1 MANNNLNGSEN
12 ILVKVDENNLIYIDP
27 NSIVNGNTVESR
39 GVIPENYVMY
49 VNLEADLVPRSILTA
64 SGGQTTIGKL
74 SSIAKGTLNFL
85 KNQNG
90 QDFDTSWTDAFLN
103 SEEIKDNK
111 TGDWTG
117 EFKQNDSSG
126 QSFGIDSINIAI
138 KGTNFIPQITINF
151 VDVRGKTLFE
161 SPKDSP
167 YKAFFHLPWPIYY
180 LTVKGYYG
188 KAIRYRLHMTKFT
201 SKYNETNGNF
211 DITCTFVG
219 STYAYLNDIPL
230 AGMLNAPY
238 MYYIESDSELKFNNK
253 TGINEKRIK
262 KSSKGYSILKT
273 VYDEYKAKGLLPKD
287 FPVKTLREVITIAKS
302 LDKILERTIFDQ
314 VVDFK
319 LFNGVK
325 EFEKKIIDFE
335 NSIIAWSNINLTDE
349 IVNFTDNSKV
359 DYFKL
364 KGQAKEK
371 GSLEKITGTTTNT
384 LEYLITNYQKEL
396 KEIQIFTD
404 DLIKKDKNTGIKSIN
419 VDFKKETFNLIT
431 NIKKINQYYKPF
443 SSEYVIAKNLI
454 LSDIYEIQ
462 SSFVKERDKLQKSV
476 EEKMNTIIKDP
487 TNGIGIG
494 FDPTIRNIFAVILA
508 NADVYIRLMK
518 DVHKSAFDV
527 SAQRKNILNGLVDE
541 APGGDNIYPWP
552 EVKKQTGSD
561 KRKVLA
567 YPGDLDLQKK
577 LRSDNKTLW
586 PEIDFVENYVG
597 VATKRLDTLAEKE
610 GGVGNVSFVFESNVD
625 EKNYTP
631 NSNLLNLSFRL
642 PYSDKSISNIFYE
655 IYERAKNAT
664 LFDTFNDTKTLQ
676 DLANIEF
683 ENIRFSFNED
693 YDLIN
698 LIKGVSTID
707 ILKNYLLSFSP
718 LERFPYYLDN
728 LDTVS
733 YIKDI
738 IETPFEI
745 KQSYGNEFKTDKSSS
760 FGRLKELLGDYKV
773 EDYRKNIYPFNSSEY
788 LSYINKTSFDDNLT
802 FTKIF
807 QIDTKSGFICT
818 PFEPQSWVKSE
829 YTTNLFNQKLEIGDS
844 KINIL
849 NTPYFHKQ
857 LNNDFLT
864 QTSNGKYIGSA
875 YLLLNSLPFKDLEDT
890 LTFSGNS
897 VNMASMFKEVGGT
910 HYVPYHLMLKWGSI
924 YHRYKRQI
932 LDNVDILSGVT
943 TPIVGS
949 TFFDFNGNLFYS
961 TNSEITNVVT
971 YSGKTDIGLHPYY
984 DNVFHNVVNGY
995 SYFNFST
1002 GSTDSFYT
1010 SVSGGTYVGRS
1021 RTNKIVDGINY
1032 WTSYVDNSKIYS
1044 GSTYY
1049 TLLPCDGS
1057 NKQEYLNTYNEFYF
1071 DLTNDIQ
1078 IEIIDF
1084 NQGEQSNFRVVWY
1097 EDENTN
1103 NEAFS
1108 GKTFNTPYEYNR
1120 NLDNHYSLIGDKR
1133 KVLDLV
1139 ATFSPDILDLFETY
1153 FIEFA
1158 SERVNVEVERKIFPD
1173 YIETSTGH
1181 RHYVK
1186 QDNFQNLLKSIVTV
1200 DSTKIDTTKDV
1211 YSSIR
1216 TIQEDNLKTITTEI
1230 LNNDNLIKI
1239 TLGNP
1244 KEINLHV
1251 WDGFTKFSTGNT
1263 FTYNEYRTIQ
1273 DTLGQYVDFIWIP
1286 GTEDYIK
1293 LYVGEDPNDDNDCY
1307 KDFFTVNNIE
1317 LSEDNI
1323 KLFRPLI
1330 LIFAGWVKSKG
1341 PSYTP
1346 SKIDFQSYIKE
1357 NVLTKFEDRFKIYL
1371 QQIIDKIKSPDFAA
1385 KGTSNNKLTITSGFN
1400 DSLSKLELYNHFK
1413 SFNDKWTAGNSI
1425 GQRGLLE
1432 EFLFI
1437 DKANKDIGNQAYI
1450 SLDKLIALEDP
1461 KNDNI
1466 DLYSVI
1472 GMLIYGTGFDMRAL
1486 PAYVNFYGTNFTNK
1500 SKVTSSKQVAKNI
1513 FGTFLE
1519 VDYQESSPKIVLQYT
1534 GPTSKHLELSDISE
1548 KYKFKNDSGNLFNG
1562 QGGPLSITIPDVFNT
1577 GDLSKSN
1584 KVVAFEVSIGDQNQG
1599 IFKGVKLDQTSIRNT
1614 SESFAV
1620 MEAMGRSESGA
1631 ATTNVDIGLFD
1642 IYRQA
1647 SYTCEVSCMG
1657 NVMIQPTM
1665 FFYLKNIPMFRG
1677 SYWITE
1683 VSHNIQGN
1691 KISTSFKGTRIPYAS
1706 LPDPKDSFFSS
1717 YRVYFDKITN
1727 SAVAKVK
1734 QADSLIGSNK
1744 NEKSIQTD
1752 IGSVTVDNGGKSVN
1766 GETLLYKTGI
1776 SSFGIPYNGFE
1787 DEKYIQRVTNN
1798 GIWLRAIV
1806 VEMGGTKNP
1815 LDDNIE
1821 MSLLNG
1827 VNLYGN
1833 NQLQTLKIS
1842 GSTGES
1848 SLKWGSVKTVSSS
1861 KLFYSTKFLSN
1872 KITPNR
1878 IISTTTVFKNPENG
1892 KEVTVP
1898 PINTSP
1904 MTINNITGPINVG
1917 PSVPGYGVAL
1927 SKKLMISLGLKD
1939 GDVVYFRDDD
1949 LPLYK

>member
-27 NSIVNGNTVESR
+27 NSIVNGNTVETR
-39 GVIPENYVMY
+39 GVIPENFVMY

-64 SGGQTTIGKL
+64 SGGQNIVGSL

-85 KNQNG
+85 RNQNG
-90 QDFDTSWTDAFLN
+90 QDFDTSWTDSFLN
-103 SEEIKDNK
+103 SEEVKNNK
-111 TGDWTG
+111 TGEFTG
-117 EFKQNDSSG
+117 EFQQSDSSG

-138 KGTNFIPQITINF
+138 KGANFIPQITINF

-188 KAIRYRLHMTKFT
+188 KAIRYRLHMTNFT
-201 SKYNETNGNF
+201 SRYNESNGNF

-230 AGMLNAPY
+230 SGMLNAPY
-238 MYYIESDSELKFNNK
+238 MYYIESDSEIKFNNK
-253 TGINEKRIK
+253 TGINEKRVK

-287 FPVKTLREVITIAKS
+287 FPVKTLREVIAIAKS

-335 NSIIAWSNINLTDE
+335 NSITAWSNINLTDE
-349 IVNFTDNSKV
+349 VVNFTDTDTV
-359 DYFKL
+359 YFKL

-371 GSLEKITGTTTNT
+371 NTLEKITGTGTNT
-384 LEYLITNYQKEL
+384 LEYLIINYQKEL

-404 DLIKKDKNTGIKSIN
+404 DLIKKDKNGVKSIN

-443 SSEYVIAKNLI
+443 ESQYVIAKNLI

-487 TNGIGIG
+487 NNGIGIG

-552 EVKKQTGSD
+552 EIKKQTGTD

-567 YPGDLDLQKK
+567 YPGDPDLQKK

-586 PEIDFVENYVG
+586 PEIDFIENYVG
-597 VATKRLDTLAEKE
+597 VSTKRLDTLAEKE

-631 NSNLLNLSFRL
+631 TSNLLNLSFRL
-642 PYSDKSISNIFYE
+642 PYNDKSISNIFYE

-664 LFDTFNDTKTLQ
+664 LFDTFNNPKTLQ

-728 LDTVS
+728 LDTVQ
-733 YIKDI
+733 YIKDV

-760 FGRLKELLGDYKV
+760 FGSLKKLLEDYKI
-773 EDYRKNIYPFNSSEY
+773 EDYRKNIYPFNSTEY
-788 LSYINKTSFDDNLT
+788 LSYLNKTSFDDSLK
-802 FTKIF
+802 FTNIF

-818 PFEPQSWVKSE
+818 PLEPQSWVKSD
-829 YTTNLFNQKLEIGDS
+829 YTTNLFSQKLEIGDS

-857 LNNDFLT
+857 LNDDFLI

-897 VNMASMFKEVGGT
+897 VNMSSMFKEVGGT
-910 HYVPYHLMLKWGSI
+910 HYVPYHLMLKWGSL

-949 TFFDFNGNLFYS
+949 TFFNYNSTLSYQTNIDLTNL
-961 TNSEITNVVT
+961 VV
-971 YSGKTDIGLHPYY
+971 YSGKTNIGLHPYY

-1002 GSTDSFYT
+1002 GSTDSFYS
-1010 SVSGGTYVGRS
+1010 SVSGSTYVGRS
-1021 RTNKIVDGINY
+1021 RTNKINDGINY
-1032 WTSYVDNSKIYS
+1032 WTSYVDNSKILT

-1057 NKQEYLNTYNEFYF
+1057 NKQEYLNLYDN
-1071 DLTNDIQ
+1071 
-1078 IEIIDF
+1078 F

-1097 EDENTN
+1097 EDESTN
-1103 NEAFS
+1103 GESFS

-1120 NLDNHYSLIGDKR
+1120 SLNIDDRNLDNHYSVSGNKR
-1133 KVLDLV
+1133 KVIDLI

-1173 YIETSTGH
+1173 YIETSSGH
-1181 RHYVK
+1181 RHYIRY
-1186 QDNFQNLLKSIVTV
+1186 DNFQNLLKSIVTV
-1200 DSTKIDTTKDV
+1200 DSTKIDSTKDV

-1216 TIQEDNLKTITTEI
+1216 TIQEDNLKTITNDI
-1230 LNNDNLIKI
+1230 LTNDNLIKI

-1244 KEINLHV
+1244 KEIKLYV

-1263 FTYNEYRTIQ
+1263 FTYNEYNQSQYTS
-1273 DTLGQYVDFIWIP
+1273 GQYIDGNWIP

-1293 LYVGEDPNDDNDCY
+1293 IYVGEDLDLKY
-1307 KDFFTVNNIE
+1307 KQFFITNNII

-1330 LIFAGWVKSKG
+1330 LIFAGGYGDKF
-1341 PSYTP
+1341 TT
-1346 SKIDFQSYIKE
+1346 KIGFQTYIKD
-1357 NVLTKFEDRFKIYL
+1357 NVLTEFEYRFNIYL
-1371 QQIIDKIKSPDFAA
+1371 QQIIDKIKSPDFVS
-1385 KGTSNNKLTITSGFN
+1385 KGTSNNKLTITNGYN
-1400 DSLSKLELYNHFK
+1400 DLLGKLELYNHFK
-1413 SFNDKWTAGNSI
+1413 SFNDKWSSGNSI

-1437 DKANKDIGNQAYI
+1437 DKANKDIGSQAYI

-1461 KNDNI
+1461 KNDNV

-1472 GMLIYGTGFDMRAL
+1472 GMLISGTGFDMRAL
-1486 PAYVNFYGTNFTNK
+1486 PAYVNFNGTNFTNK

-1519 VDYQESSPKIVLQYT
+1519 VDYQESAPKIVLQYT

-1562 QGGPLSITIPDVFNT
+1562 QGGPLSITIPEVFKT

-1599 IFKGVKLDQTSIRNT
+1599 IFKGVKLDQNSIRNT

-1620 MEAMGRSESGA
+1620 YENMGRSESGG
-1631 ATTNVDIGLFD
+1631 ATYNVDIGLFD
-1642 IYRQA
+1642 VYRQA

-1665 FFYLKNIPMFRG
+1665 FFYLKNVPMFRG

-1752 IGSVTVDNGGKSVN
+1752 IGSVTVDNGGKSIN
-1766 GETLLYKTGI
+1766 GETLIYKTGI

-1787 DEKYIQRVTNN
+1787 DEKYIQQVSNS
-1798 GIWLRAIV
+1798 GIWLRAIA

-1815 LDDNIE
+1815 LDDKIE

-1827 VNLYGN
+1827 VDRHGN
-1833 NQLQTLKIS
+1833 NQLNTLKI
-1842 GSTGES
+1842 TPLPLLWES
-1848 SLKWGSVKTVSSS
+1848 VQTVSSS

-1878 IISTTTVFKNPENG
+1878 IISTSTVFKNPENG
-1892 KEVTVP
+1892 KSVTVP

-1904 MTINNITGPINVG
+1904 MDLTNLTGPISVG
-1917 PSVPGYGVAL
+1917 PSVAGYGVAL
-1927 SKKLMISLGLKD
+1927 SKKLMIALGLKD

>member
-27 NSIVNGNTVESR
+27 NSIVNGNTVETR
-39 GVIPENYVMY
+39 GVIPENFVMY

-64 SGGQTTIGKL
+64 SGGQNIVGSL

-85 KNQNG
+85 RNQNG
-90 QDFDTSWTDAFLN
+90 QDFDTSWTDSFLN
-103 SEEIKDNK
+103 SEEVKNNK
-111 TGDWTG
+111 TGEFTG
-117 EFKQNDSSG
+117 EFEQSDSSG

-138 KGTNFIPQITINF
+138 KGANFIPQITINF

-188 KAIRYRLHMTKFT
+188 KAIRYRLHMTNFT
-201 SKYNETNGNF
+201 SRYNESNGNF

-230 AGMLNAPY
+230 SGMLNAPY
-238 MYYIESDSELKFNNK
+238 MYYIESDSEIKFNNK
-253 TGINEKRIK
+253 TGINEKRVK

-287 FPVKTLREVITIAKS
+287 FPVKTLREVIAIAKS

-335 NSIIAWSNINLTDE
+335 NSITAWSNINLTDE
-349 IVNFTDNSKV
+349 VVNFTDTDTV
-359 DYFKL
+359 YFKL

-371 GSLEKITGTTTNT
+371 NTLEKITGTGTNT
-384 LEYLITNYQKEL
+384 LEYLIINYQKEL

-404 DLIKKDKNTGIKSIN
+404 DLIKKDKNGVKSIN

-443 SSEYVIAKNLI
+443 ESQYVIAKNLI

-487 TNGIGIG
+487 NNGIGIG

-527 SAQRKNILNGLVDE
+527 SAQRKNILNGTVDE

-552 EVKKQTGSD
+552 EIKKQTGTD

-567 YPGDLDLQKK
+567 YPGDPDLQKK

-586 PEIDFVENYVG
+586 PEIDFIENYVG
-597 VATKRLDTLAEKE
+597 VSTKRLDTLAEKE

-631 NSNLLNLSFRL
+631 TSNLLNLSFRL
-642 PYSDKSISNIFYE
+642 PYNDKSISNIFYE

-664 LFDTFNDTKTLQ
+664 LFDTFNNPKTLQ

-728 LDTVS
+728 LDTVQ
-733 YIKDI
+733 YIKDV

-760 FGRLKELLGDYKV
+760 FGSLKKLLEDYKI
-773 EDYRKNIYPFNSSEY
+773 EDYRKNIYPFNSTEY
-788 LSYINKTSFDDNLT
+788 LNYLNKTSFDDSLK
-802 FTKIF
+802 FTNIF

-818 PFEPQSWVKSE
+818 PLEPKSWVKSD
-829 YTTNLFNQKLEIGDS
+829 YTTNLFSQKLEIGDS

-857 LNNDFLT
+857 LNDDFLI

-897 VNMASMFKEVGGT
+897 VNMSSMFKEVGGT
-910 HYVPYHLMLKWGSI
+910 HYVPYHLMLKWGSL

-949 TFFDFNGNLFYS
+949 TFFDFNGNLFYP

-971 YSGKTDIGLHPYY
+971 YSGKTNIGLHPYY

-1002 GSTDSFYT
+1002 GSTDSFYS
-1010 SVSGGTYVGRS
+1010 SVSGSTYVGRS
-1021 RTNKIVDGINY
+1021 RTNKINDGINY
-1032 WTSYVDNSKIYS
+1032 WTSYVDNSKILT

-1057 NKQEYLNTYNEFYF
+1057 NKQEYLNTYNDFYV
-1071 DLTNDIQ
+1071 DLINN
-1078 IEIIDF
+1078 IEIDIIDF

-1103 NEAFS
+1103 GESFS

-1120 NLDNHYSLIGDKR
+1120 SLNIDDRNLDNHYSVSENKR
-1133 KVLDLV
+1133 KVIDLIG
-1139 ATFSPDILDLFETY
+1139 TFSPDILDLFETY

-1173 YIETSTGH
+1173 YIETSSGH
-1181 RHYVK
+1181 RHYIRY
-1186 QDNFQNLLKSIVTV
+1186 DNFQNLLKSIVTV
-1200 DSTKIDTTKDV
+1200 DSTKIDSTKDV

-1216 TIQEDNLKTITTEI
+1216 TIQEDNLKTITNDI
-1230 LNNDNLIKI
+1230 LTNDNLIKI

-1244 KEINLHV
+1244 KEIKLYV

-1263 FTYNEYRTIQ
+1263 FTYNEYNTTQ
-1273 DTLGQYVDFIWIP
+1273 NT
-1286 GTEDYIK
+1286 TENNDLIK
-1293 LYVGEDPNDDNDCY
+1293 LYVGEDLDLKY
-1307 KDFFTVNNIE
+1307 KQFFITNNIE

-1330 LIFAGWVKSKG
+1330 LIFAGGYGDKFTTKNG
-1341 PSYTP
+1341 
-1346 SKIDFQSYIKE
+1346 FQTYIND
-1357 NVLTKFEDRFKIYL
+1357 NVLTKFENRFNIYL
-1371 QQIIDKIKSPDFAA
+1371 QQIIDKIKSPDFVS
-1385 KGTSNNKLTITSGFN
+1385 KGTSNNKLTITNGYN
-1400 DSLSKLELYNHFK
+1400 DLLGKLELYNHFK
-1413 SFNDKWTAGNSI
+1413 SFNDKWSSGNSI

-1437 DKANKDIGNQAYI
+1437 DKANKDIGSQAYI

-1461 KNDNI
+1461 KNDNV

-1472 GMLIYGTGFDMRAL
+1472 GMLISGTGFDMRAL
-1486 PAYVNFYGTNFTNK
+1486 PAYVNFNGTNFTNK

-1519 VDYQESSPKIVLQYT
+1519 VDYQESAPKIVLQYT

-1562 QGGPLSITIPDVFNT
+1562 QGGPLSITIPEVFKT

-1599 IFKGVKLDQTSIRNT
+1599 IFKGVKLDQNSIRNT

-1620 MEAMGRSESGA
+1620 YENMGRSESGG
-1631 ATTNVDIGLFD
+1631 ATYNVDIGLFD
-1642 IYRQA
+1642 VYRQA

-1665 FFYLKNIPMFRG
+1665 FFYLKNVPMFRG

-1752 IGSVTVDNGGKSVN
+1752 IGSVTVDNGGKSIN
-1766 GETLLYKTGI
+1766 GETLIYKTGI

-1787 DEKYIQRVTNN
+1787 DEKYIQQVSNS
-1798 GIWLRAIV
+1798 GIWLRAIA

-1815 LDDNIE
+1815 LDDKIE

-1827 VNLYGN
+1827 VDKYGN
-1833 NQLQTLKIS
+1833 NQLNTLKIKPLPLLW
-1842 GSTGES
+1842 E
-1848 SLKWGSVKTVSSS
+1848 SVKTVSNS

-1878 IISTTTVFKNPENG
+1878 IISTSTLFKNPENG
-1892 KEVTVP
+1892 KTVTVP
-1898 PINTSP
+1898 PISESEMRIDNL
-1904 MTINNITGPINVG
+1904 TGPISVG
-1917 PSVPGYGVAL
+1917 PSVAGYGVAL
-1927 SKKLMISLGLKD
+1927 SKKLMIALGLKD

>member
-27 NSIVNGNTVESR
+27 NSIVNGNTVETR
-39 GVIPENYVMY
+39 GVIPENFVMY

-64 SGGQTTIGKL
+64 PGGQNIIGSL

-85 KNQNG
+85 RNQNG
-90 QDFDTSWTDAFLN
+90 QDFDTTWTDSFLN
-103 SEEIKDNK
+103 SEEVKNNK
-111 TGDWTG
+111 TGEFTG
-117 EFKQNDSSG
+117 EFEQSDSSG

-138 KGTNFIPQITINF
+138 KGANFIPQITINF

-188 KAIRYRLHMTKFT
+188 KAIRYRLHMTNFT
-201 SKYNETNGNF
+201 SRYNESNGNF

-230 AGMLNAPY
+230 SGMLNAPY
-238 MYYIESDSELKFNNK
+238 MYYIESDSEIKFNNK
-253 TGINEKRIK
+253 TGINEKRVK

-287 FPVKTLREVITIAKS
+287 FPVKTLREVIAIAKS

-335 NSIIAWSNINLTDE
+335 NSITAWSNINLTDE
-349 IVNFTDNSKV
+349 VVNFTDTDTV
-359 DYFKL
+359 YFKL

-371 GSLEKITGTTTNT
+371 NTLEKITGTGTNT
-384 LEYLITNYQKEL
+384 LEYLIINYQKEL

-404 DLIKKDKNTGIKSIN
+404 DLIKKDKNGVKSIN

-443 SSEYVIAKNLI
+443 ESQYVIAKNLI

-462 SSFVKERDKLQKSV
+462 SSFVKERDKLQKTV

-487 TNGIGIG
+487 NNGIGIG

-518 DVHKSAFDV
+518 DVHRSAFDV

-552 EVKKQTGSD
+552 EIKKQTGTD

-567 YPGDLDLQKK
+567 YPGDPDLQKK

-586 PEIDFVENYVG
+586 PEIDFIENYVG
-597 VATKRLDTLAEKE
+597 VSTKRLDTLAEKE

-631 NSNLLNLSFRL
+631 TSNLLNLSFRL
-642 PYSDKSISNIFYE
+642 PYNDKSISNIFYE

-664 LFDTFNDTKTLQ
+664 LFDTFNNSKTLQ

-728 LDTVS
+728 LDTVQ
-733 YIKDI
+733 YIKDV

-760 FGRLKELLGDYKV
+760 FGSLKDLLGGYKV
-773 EDYRKNIYPFNSSEY
+773 EDYRKNIYPFNSTEY
-788 LSYINKTSFDDNLT
+788 LTYLNKTSFEDSLKFTNL
-802 FTKIF
+802 F

-818 PFEPQSWVKSE
+818 PLEPQSWVKSD
-829 YTTNLFNQKLEIGDS
+829 YTTNLFSQKLEIGDS
-844 KINIL
+844 KINVL

-857 LNNDFLT
+857 LNDDFLT
-864 QTSNGKYIGSA
+864 QTSNGKYVGSA

-890 LTFSGNS
+890 LTFSLTPTESSNP
-897 VNMASMFKEVGGT
+897 VNMSSMFKEVGGT

-943 TPIVGS
+943 TPISGS
-949 TFFDFNGNLFYS
+949 TFFDFNSNLYY
-961 TNSEITNVVT
+961 TTDSEITNVVT
-971 YSGKTDIGLHPYY
+971 YSGNTDIGLHPYY

-995 SYFNFST
+995 SYYNFST
-1002 GSTDSFYT
+1002 GSTDSFYS

-1049 TLLPCDGS
+1049 TLLPCDGA
-1057 NKQEYLNTYNEFYF
+1057 NKKDYLNLYDN
-1071 DLTNDIQ
+1071 
-1078 IEIIDF
+1078 F

-1103 NEAFS
+1103 GESFS

-1120 NLDNHYSLIGDKR
+1120 SLNIDDRNLDNHYSVSGNKR
-1133 KVLDLV
+1133 KVIDLIG
-1139 ATFSPDILDLFETY
+1139 TFSPDILDLFETY

-1173 YIETSTGH
+1173 YIETPSGH
-1181 RHYVK
+1181 RHYIRY
-1186 QDNFQNLLKSIVTV
+1186 DNFQNLLKSIVTV
-1200 DSTKIDTTKDV
+1200 DSTKVDSTKDV

-1216 TIQEDNLKTITTEI
+1216 TIQEDNLKKITKDI
-1230 LNNDNLIKI
+1230 LESDNLIKI

-1244 KEINLHV
+1244 KEIKLYV

-1263 FTYNEYRTIQ
+1263 FTYNEYNTDQ
-1273 DTLGQYVDFIWIP
+1273 NTNENNDL
-1286 GTEDYIK
+1286 IK
-1293 LYVGEDPNDDNDCY
+1293 LYVGEDLDLKY
-1307 KDFFTVNNIE
+1307 RQFFITNNIM

-1330 LIFAGWVKSKG
+1330 LIFAGGYGDKFTTKNG
-1341 PSYTP
+1341 
-1346 SKIDFQSYIKE
+1346 FQTYIKD
-1357 NVLTKFEDRFKIYL
+1357 NVLTKFENRFNIYL
-1371 QQIIDKIKSPDFAA
+1371 QQIIDKIKSPDFVS
-1385 KGTSNNKLTITSGFN
+1385 KGTSNNKLTITNGYN
-1400 DSLSKLELYNHFK
+1400 DLLGKLELYNHFK
-1413 SFNDKWTAGNSI
+1413 SFNDKWSSGNSI

-1437 DKANKDIGNQAYI
+1437 DKANKDIGSQAYI
-1450 SLDKLIALEDP
+1450 SLDKLISLEDP

-1472 GMLIYGTGFDMRAL
+1472 GMLISGTGFDMRAL
-1486 PAYVNFYGTNFTNK
+1486 PAYVNFNGTNFTNK

-1519 VDYQESSPKIVLQYT
+1519 VDYQESAPKIVLQYT

-1562 QGGPLSITIPDVFNT
+1562 QGGPLSITIPEVFKT

-1599 IFKGVKLDQTSIRNT
+1599 IFKGVKLDQNSIRNT

-1620 MEAMGRSESGA
+1620 YENMGRSESGG
-1631 ATTNVDIGLFD
+1631 ATYNVDIGLFD
-1642 IYRQA
+1642 VYRQA

-1665 FFYLKNIPMFRG
+1665 FFYLKNVPMFRG

-1787 DEKYIQRVTNN
+1787 DEKYIQRVSND
-1798 GIWLRAIV
+1798 GIWLRAIA

-1815 LDDNIE
+1815 LDDKIE

-1827 VNLYGN
+1827 VSIYGN
-1833 NQLQTLKIS
+1833 NQLQTLKITPLPLTWS
-1842 GSTGES
+1842 
-1848 SLKWGSVKTVSSS
+1848 SVKTASSS

-1892 KEVTVP
+1892 KEVPVP

-1904 MTINNITGPINVG
+1904 MTIDNLTGPISVG
-1917 PSVPGYGVAL
+1917 PSVAGYGMAL
-1927 SKKLMISLGLKD
+1927 SKKLMIALGLKD

>member
-39 GVIPENYVMY
+39 GLIPENFVMY

-64 SGGQTTIGKL
+64 SAGQNIVGSL

-103 SEEIKDNK
+103 SEEIKDIK
-111 TGDWTG
+111 TGDFTG

-126 QSFGIDSINIAI
+126 QSFGIDSINISI
-138 KGTNFIPQITINF
+138 KGATFIPQITINF

-188 KAIRYRLHMTKFT
+188 KAIRYRLHMTNFT

-230 AGMLNAPY
+230 AGILNAPY
-238 MYYIESDSELKFNNK
+238 MYYIESDSELKFNNR
-253 TGINEKRIK
+253 TGVNEKRIK

-273 VYDEYKAKGLLPKD
+273 VYDEYKAKGLLSKD

-335 NSIIAWSNINLTDE
+335 NSITAWSNINLTDE
-349 IVNFTDNSKV
+349 VVNFTDTDTV
-359 DYFKL
+359 YFKL
-364 KGQAKEK
+364 KGQATDKNT
-371 GSLEKITGTTTNT
+371 LEKITGTTTNT
-384 LEYLITNYQKEL
+384 LEYLITNYQREL

-404 DLIKKDKNTGIKSIN
+404 DLIKKDKNGIKSIN

-443 SSEYVIAKNLI
+443 GTQYVIAKNLI

-487 TNGIGIG
+487 NNGIGVG

-527 SAQRKNILNGLVDE
+527 SAQRKNVLSGLVDE

-552 EVKKQTGSD
+552 EIKKQTGTD

-567 YPGDLDLQKK
+567 YPGDPELQKK
-577 LRSDNKTLW
+577 LKSDNKTLW
-586 PEIDFVENYVG
+586 PEIDFIENYVG
-597 VATKRLDTLAEKE
+597 VSTKRLDTLAEKE
-610 GGVGNVSFVFESNVD
+610 GGVGNVNFVFESNVD

-631 NSNLLNLSFRL
+631 TSNLLNLSFRL

-664 LFDTFNDTKTLQ
+664 LFDTFNNPKTLQ

-683 ENIRFSFNED
+683 ENIRFSFDED

-707 ILKNYLLSFSP
+707 VLKNYLLSFSP

-728 LDTVS
+728 LDTVQ

-760 FGRLKELLGDYKV
+760 FGRLKALLADYKV
-773 EDYRKNIYPFNSSEY
+773 EDYRKNIYPFNSSQY
-788 LSYINKTSFDDNLT
+788 LSYINKISFDDDLT
-802 FTKIF
+802 FTNIF

-818 PFEPQSWVKSE
+818 PFEPQSWVKSD
-829 YTTNLFNQKLEIGDS
+829 YTTNLFSQKLEIGSS

-857 LNNDFLT
+857 LNSDFT
-864 QTSNGKYIGSA
+864 GGTSNLILTGSTINAKYSGSA
-875 YLLLNSLPFKDLEDT
+875 YLLLNSLPFKDLEDK
-890 LTFSGNS
+890 LIFSGNS

-924 YHRYKRQI
+924 YHRYKKKI
-932 LDNVDILSGVT
+932 IDGVDILSGFLTTDVHPTT
-943 TPIVGS
+943 TPINGKQ
-949 TFFDFNGNLFYS
+949 FFDSYIGTTGITFNVNG
-961 TNSEITNVVT
+961 TNVN
-971 YSGKTDIGLHPYY
+971 YSGNTNIGIHPYY
-984 DNVFHNVVNGY
+984 ENVFHNIINNY
-995 SYFNFST
+995 
-1002 GSTDSFYT
+1002 SFYDSSSPDSSLYLAST
-1010 SVSGGTYVGRS
+1010 GGTYNTRS
-1021 RTNKIVDGINY
+1021 RKELDGINY
-1032 WTSYVDNSKIYS
+1032 WTSYVDNSKIFS
-1044 GSTYY
+1044 GSTFY
-1049 TLLPCDGS
+1049 TLLPSDGA
-1057 NKQEYLNTYNEFYF
+1057 NKKDYLNSYDN
-1071 DLTNDIQ
+1071 
-1078 IEIIDF
+1078 F
-1084 NQGEQSNFRVVWY
+1084 NQGEQSNFRIIWY
-1097 EDENTN
+1097 EDETTN
-1103 NEAFS
+1103 GQSFS
-1108 GKTFNTPYEYNR
+1108 GITGNTYDEYTSSFNQDNR
-1120 NLDNHYSLIGDKR
+1120 TLDKQFSFNVTHR
-1133 KVLDLV
+1133 KVVDLI

-1158 SERVNVEVERKIFPD
+1158 SERVNVEIERKIFPD
-1173 YIETSTGH
+1173 YIETATGH
-1181 RHYVK
+1181 RHYIRY
-1186 QDNFQNLLKSIVTV
+1186 DNFQNLLKSIVTV

-1216 TIQEDNLKTITTEI
+1216 TIQEDNLKSITNDI
-1230 LNNDNLIKI
+1230 LTNDNLIKI

-1263 FTYNEYRTIQ
+1263 FTYNEYNTTQ
-1273 DTLGQYVDFIWIP
+1273 NTPENNDF
-1286 GTEDYIK
+1286 IK
-1293 LYVGEDPNDDNDCY
+1293 LYVGEDLDLKY
-1307 KDFFTVNNIE
+1307 RQFFITNNVE
-1317 LSEDNI
+1317 LNEDNI

-1330 LIFAGWVKSKG
+1330 LIFAGGYQDKFTTKNG
-1341 PSYTP
+1341 
-1346 SKIDFQSYIKE
+1346 FQTYIKE
-1357 NVLTKFEDRFKIYL
+1357 NVLTKFENRFEIYL
-1371 QQIIDKIKSPDFAA
+1371 QQIIDKIKSPDFAS
-1385 KGTSNNKLTITSGFN
+1385 KGTSNNKLTITNGYN
-1400 DSLSKLELYNHFK
+1400 DLLGKLELYNHFK
-1413 SFNDKWTAGNSI
+1413 SFNDKWSSGNSI

-1450 SLDKLIALEDP
+1450 ALDKLIALEDP
-1461 KNDNI
+1461 KNDNV

-1472 GMLIYGTGFDMRAL
+1472 GMLISGTGFDMRAL
-1486 PAYVNFYGTNFTNK
+1486 PAYVNFNGTNFTNK

-1519 VDYQESSPKIVLQYT
+1519 VDYQESAPKIVLQYT

-1562 QGGPLSITIPDVFNT
+1562 QGGPLSITIPEVFNT
-1577 GDLSKSN
+1577 GDLSRSN

-1599 IFKGVKLDQTSIRNT
+1599 IFKGVKLDQNSIRNS

-1620 MEAMGRSESGA
+1620 YENLGRSESGA
-1631 ATTNVDIGLFD
+1631 GSYNVDIGLFD
-1642 IYRQA
+1642 VYRQA

-1665 FFYLKNIPMFRG
+1665 FFYLKNVPMFRG

-1752 IGSVTVDNGGKSVN
+1752 KGSVTVDNGGKTIP
-1766 GETLLYKTGI
+1766 GETLIFESGI

-1787 DEKYIQRVTNN
+1787 DEKYIQRVNNN
-1798 GIWLRAIV
+1798 GKWLRSIV
-1806 VEMGGTKNP
+1806 VEMGSEKNNP
-1815 LDDNIE
+1815 LDDKKE

-1827 VNLYGN
+1827 VDRHGN
-1833 NQLQTLKIS
+1833 NQLNTLKITPS
-1842 GSTGES
+1842 PLLWES
-1848 SLKWGSVKTVSSS
+1848 VRTVSSS

-1878 IISTTTVFKNPENG
+1878 IISTSTVFKNPENG
-1892 KEVTVP
+1892 KTVTVP
-1898 PINTSP
+1898 PIGQSP
-1904 MTINNITGPINVG
+1904 MGIDNLTGPISVG

-1927 SKKLMISLGLKD
+1927 SKKLMITLGLKD

-1949 LPLYK
+1949 PVIYK